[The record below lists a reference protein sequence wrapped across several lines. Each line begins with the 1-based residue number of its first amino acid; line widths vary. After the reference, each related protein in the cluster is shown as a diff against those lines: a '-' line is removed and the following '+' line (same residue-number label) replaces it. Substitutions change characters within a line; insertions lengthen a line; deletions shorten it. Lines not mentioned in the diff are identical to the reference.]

1 MTRSAPFL
9 VLGIGVAIVS
19 TASILI
25 RYAQADGASSAMIAA
40 GRLTIAALI
49 MTPVALSRA
58 GPELLRIRR
67 NDLFLCA
74 ASGLLLAAHF
84 WTWIASLEFTSVA
97 NSTVLVTTNPVWV
110 ALLSVWLLHEK
121 PAKTQLAG
129 VALTLVGTLLIFVA
143 ETSHTGPATAPLLGN
158 SLALMG
164 ALAAS
169 GYLLIGRGLRSN
181 LSLLSYVW
189 LTYSFAALALIVA
202 AVAGGDTIGDVSFNA
217 WLLIAALAIGPQLL
231 GHTAWNWALRRLSA
245 TFVAVSILGEP
256 IGSAL
261 LAWWLLDE
269 GFVALQLAGFV
280 VLLWGILV
288 AAKAEHNKTNQALTA
303 EDAAQDNDH
312 ETVHPDAR
320 YSDNKNAHRGER

>member
-25 RYAQADGASSAMIAA
+25 RYAQGDGASSAMIAA

-49 MTPVALSRA
+49 MAPFALSRA

-67 NDLFLCA
+67 KDLLLCA
-74 ASGLLLAAHF
+74 ASGLLLAVHF
-84 WTWIASLEFTSVA
+84 WTWIASLEYTSVA

-110 ALLSVWLLHEK
+110 ALLSAWLLHEK
-121 PAKTQLAG
+121 PVKAQVVG

-143 ETSHTGPATAPLLGN
+143 KTSHSGASTAPLLGN

-169 GYLLIGRGLRSN
+169 GYLLIGRALRSN

-189 LTYSFAALALIVA
+189 LPYRRQSA
-202 AVAGGDTIGDVSFNA
+202 NN
-217 WLLIAALAIGPQLL
+217 IA
-231 GHTAWNWALRRLSA
+231 
-245 TFVAVSILGEP
+245 
-256 IGSAL
+256 
-261 LAWWLLDE
+261 
-269 GFVALQLAGFV
+269 
-280 VLLWGILV
+280 
-288 AAKAEHNKTNQALTA
+288 HN
-303 EDAAQDNDH
+303 
-312 ETVHPDAR
+312 
-320 YSDNKNAHRGER
+320 

>member
-49 MTPVALSRA
+49 MAPIALSRA

-67 NDLFLCA
+67 KDLLLCA
-74 ASGLLLAAHF
+74 ASGLLLAVHF

-110 ALLSVWLLHEK
+110 ALLSAWLLHEK
-121 PAKTQLAG
+121 PAKVQLAG
-129 VALTLVGTLLIFVA
+129 VALTLVGTLLIFLA
-143 ETSHTGPATAPLLGN
+143 DTSHNAPTSAPMLGN

-181 LSLLSYVW
+181 LSLLCYVW

-202 AVAGGDTIGDVSFNA
+202 ALAQGETIHDVSFNA

-269 GFVALQLAGFV
+269 GFVPLQLAGFV
-280 VLLWGILV
+280 ALLWGILV
-288 AAKAEHNKTNQALTA
+288 AAKAERHQTKQAL
-303 EDAAQDNDH
+303 AANDS
-312 ETVHPDAR
+312 ETDVND
-320 YSDNKNAHRGER
+320 KTAHRS

>member
-49 MTPVALSRA
+49 MAPFALSRA

-67 NDLFLCA
+67 KDLLLCA
-74 ASGLLLAAHF
+74 ASRLLLAVHF
-84 WTWIASLEFTSVA
+84 WTWIASLEYTSVA

-110 ALLSVWLLHEK
+110 ALLSAWLLHEK
-121 PAKTQLAG
+121 PVKAQVVG

-143 ETSHTGPATAPLLGN
+143 KTSHSGASTAPLLGN

-164 ALAAS
+164 ALAS
-169 GYLLIGRGLRSN
+169 RET
-181 LSLLSYVW
+181 V
-189 LTYSFAALALIVA
+189 
-202 AVAGGDTIGDVSFNA
+202 GDVSFNA

-261 LAWWLLDE
+261 LAWWLLNE
-269 GFVALQLAGFV
+269 GFVPLQLAGFV

-288 AAKAEHNKTNQALTA
+288 AARAEHNLTTKSLTA
-303 EDAAQDNDH
+303 EDAEEKQKREN
-312 ETVHPDAR
+312 
-320 YSDNKNAHRGER
+320 

>member
-1 MTRSAPFL
+1 
-9 VLGIGVAIVS
+9 
-19 TASILI
+19 
-25 RYAQADGASSAMIAA
+25 MIAA

-49 MTPVALSRA
+49 MAPFALSRA

-67 NDLFLCA
+67 KDLLLCA
-74 ASGLLLAAHF
+74 ASRLLLAVHF
-84 WTWIASLEFTSVA
+84 WTWIASLEYTSVA

-110 ALLSVWLLHEK
+110 ALLSAWLLHEK
-121 PAKTQLAG
+121 PVKAQVVG

-143 ETSHTGPATAPLLGN
+143 KTSHSGASTAPLLGN

-164 ALAAS
+164 ALAS
-169 GYLLIGRGLRSN
+169 RET
-181 LSLLSYVW
+181 V
-189 LTYSFAALALIVA
+189 
-202 AVAGGDTIGDVSFNA
+202 GDVSFNA

-261 LAWWLLDE
+261 LAWWLLNE
-269 GFVALQLAGFV
+269 GFVPLQLAGFV

-288 AAKAEHNKTNQALTA
+288 AARAEHNLTTKSLTA
-303 EDAAQDNDH
+303 EDAEEKQKREN
-312 ETVHPDAR
+312 
-320 YSDNKNAHRGER
+320 

>member
-1 MTRSAPFL
+1 VTRSAPFL

-49 MTPVALSRA
+49 MAPFALSRA

-67 NDLFLCA
+67 KDLLLCA
-74 ASGLLLAAHF
+74 ASGLLLAVHF
-84 WTWIASLEFTSVA
+84 WTWIASLEYTSVA

-110 ALLSVWLLHEK
+110 ALLSAWLLHEK
-121 PAKTQLAG
+121 PVKAQVVG

-143 ETSHTGPATAPLLGN
+143 KTSHSGASTAPLLGN

-169 GYLLIGRGLRSN
+169 GYLLIGRALRSN

-189 LTYSFAALALIVA
+189 LTYSFAAVGLIIAALASGE
-202 AVAGGDTIGDVSFNA
+202 AVGDVSFNA

-261 LAWWLLDE
+261 LAWWLLNE
-269 GFVALQLAGFV
+269 GFVPLQLAGFV

-288 AAKAEHNKTNQALTA
+288 AARAEHNLTTKSLTA
-303 EDAAQDNDH
+303 EDA
-312 ETVHPDAR
+312 EDAEDAEEKQKR
-320 YSDNKNAHRGER
+320 EN

>member
-1 MTRSAPFL
+1 VTRSAPFV
-9 VLGIGVAIVS
+9 VLAIGVAIVS
-19 TASILI
+19 TSSILI
-25 RYAQADGASSAMIAA
+25 RYAQADGASSALIAA

-49 MTPVALSRA
+49 MAPLAMSRA
-58 GPELLRIRR
+58 GPELLRIQRK
-67 NDLFLCA
+67 DLLLCA

-110 ALLSVWLLHEK
+110 ALLSAWLLHEK
-121 PAKTQLAG
+121 PGKIQLVG

-143 ETSHTGPATAPLLGN
+143 ETSHSGPASAPLLGN
-158 SLALMG
+158 SLALTG

-189 LTYSFAALALIVA
+189 LTYSFAAAALIVA
-202 AVAGGDTIGDVSFNA
+202 ALAGGETIHSVSSNA
-217 WLLIAALAIGPQLL
+217 WLLIAALALGPQLL
-231 GHTAWNWALRRLSA
+231 GHTAFNWALRRLSA

-269 GFVALQLAGFV
+269 GFVAAQLAGFV
-280 VLLWGILV
+280 ALLCGILV
-288 AAKAEHNKTNQALTA
+288 AARAEHLKKDASTTTA
-303 EDAAQDNDH
+303 DAAHDTGDDTADH
-312 ETVHPDAR
+312 GGR
-320 YSDNKNAHRGER
+320 NER

>member
-49 MTPVALSRA
+49 MAPFAISRA

-67 NDLFLCA
+67 KDLLLCA
-74 ASGLLLAAHF
+74 ASGLLLAVHF
-84 WTWIASLEFTSVA
+84 WTWIASLEYTSVA

-110 ALLSVWLLHEK
+110 AILSAWLLHEK
-121 PAKTQLAG
+121 PAKAQLIG
-129 VALTLVGTLLIFVA
+129 VGLTLVGTLLIFAA
-143 ETSHTGPATAPLLGN
+143 ETSHSGTSTAPLLGN
-158 SLALMG
+158 SLALTG

-189 LTYSFAALALIVA
+189 LTYSFAAVALIIA
-202 AVAGGDTIGDVSFNA
+202 ALAGGEKIQDVSFNS

-261 LAWWLLDE
+261 LAWWLLNE
-269 GFVALQLAGFV
+269 GFVPLQLAGFV
-280 VLLWGILV
+280 VLLLGILV
-288 AAKAEHNKTNQALTA
+288 AARAERIGVTETLITKDAK
-303 EDAAQDNDH
+303 DAARDTDDNQN
-312 ETVHPDAR
+312 
-320 YSDNKNAHRGER
+320 SHRGGR

>member
-1 MTRSAPFL
+1 MPRSAPFA

-25 RYAQADGASSAMIAA
+25 RYAQADGASSALIAA

-49 MTPVALSRA
+49 MAPFALSRA
-58 GPELLRIRR
+58 GAELRRIRR
-67 NDLFLCA
+67 KDLLLCA
-74 ASGLLLAAHF
+74 ASGLLLAVHF
-84 WTWIASLEFTSVA
+84 WTWTASLEFTSVA

-110 ALLSVWLLHEK
+110 ALLSAWLLHEQPGK
-121 PAKTQLAG
+121 VQVAG
-129 VALTLVGTLLIFVA
+129 VALTLIGTLLIFVA
-143 ETSHTGPATAPLLGN
+143 ETSHNDPASAPLLGN
-158 SLALMG
+158 CLALTG

-189 LTYSFAALALIVA
+189 LAYSFAAIGLIVA
-202 AVAGGDTIGDVSFNA
+202 ALADGAPIGSVSFNA
-217 WLLIAALAIGPQLL
+217 WLFIAALALGPQLL
-231 GHTAWNWALRRLSA
+231 GHTSFNWALRRLSA

-269 GFVALQLAGFV
+269 GFVPLQLAGFV
-280 VLLWGILV
+280 VLLCGILV
-288 AAKAEHNKTNQALTA
+288 AARAESVAPQGS
-303 EDAAQDNDH
+303 AAPQQ
-312 ETVHPDAR
+312 TPTP
-320 YSDNKNAHRGER
+320 